1 MKAEHETLLLDW
13 EERRNRG
20 EAVSLDMLYLADP
33 DDQAELRHQAQLLEA
48 CDRLLGETCCEED
61 TSLELPVVPKTLGP
75 YEVRGI
81 LGGGGMGVV
90 YAGWDPILQR
100 RVALKM
106 LRPFAAWLP
115 PGERERLSRR
125 FNQEAQV
132 LAKLHHAHIV
142 PIYAATVESSACCI
156 VMEQVAGG
164 SLEQHR
170 KAFAESGPQAVAA
183 FMEKVA
189 RAVHHAHSHGILH
202 RDLKPANIL
211 LDEAGEPRVSDFGL
225 AKLFAAATIDAE
237 ADFPRAG
244 VPCACAAP
252 PDQLTLPDQ
261 EPGTPPYMA
270 PEQFDPTFGPIRPT
284 TDVWSLGVVLYEL
297 LTGTRPFQGKTRVEL
312 AASIRSDDPTPPR
325 KHQPRLDRRLERI
338 VLRCLAKDPQQRYP
352 TAEALADALQRFQQ
366 SRRQLSRFLVTL
378 SVLVLLGVLL
388 IPLFRNWWVAS
399 SASSDSTTERT
410 DAEYRARTDPLLD
423 QLRRGEAV
431 ELIAKSDGNL
441 AKAAYF
447 PRDNSTRAVEDSA
460 GMHVLGNGY
469 ANFLELLPSV
479 PLSHYRITAKVC
491 LERISAEDC
500 LWGVY
505 CRYDQEQSF
514 RGLQRYYHA
523 VTLAKGKG
531 IVEVPAAGRKQSYYA
546 NLSIHLYA
554 DLLSPS
560 LQVFRD
566 EFWTQA
572 NVENYVS
579 RHVPAESADQVWQT
593 LILEVSP
600 QTVQSSCID
609 SQGRFSLPPL
619 SQETNVHYQKILRDR
634 YDDLAAI
641 PWFPRPDGSAVGIFL
656 RASICA
662 VSGFRVEPMAVANPS
677 PK

>member
-1 MKAEHETLLLDW
+1 MKAEIETLLLDW

-20 EAVSLDMLYLADP
+20 EVVALDVSRLSDA
-33 DDQAELRHQAQLLEA
+33 DDQAELRRQAQLLEA
-48 CDRLLGETCCEED
+48 CDRLLGETGCEED
-61 TSLELPVVPKTLGP
+61 TLVELAVVPKTLGP

-106 LRPFAAWLP
+106 LRPFAAWLS
-115 PGERERLSRR
+115 PGDRERLSRR

-132 LAKLHHAHIV
+132 LAKLNHAHIV
-142 PIYAATVESSACCI
+142 PVYAATVESSACCI
-156 VMEQVAGG
+156 VMEQVGGG
-164 SLEQHR
+164 SLEKHR
-170 KAFAESGPQAVAA
+170 KAFAESGPDAVAA

-189 RAVHHAHSHGILH
+189 RAVHYAHSHGILH

-225 AKLFAAATIDAE
+225 AKLVAAATTDAE
-237 ADFPRAG
+237 SDFPCAG
-244 VPCACAAP
+244 DPCACAALP
-252 PDQLTLPDQ
+252 EQLTLLNQ

-270 PEQFDPTFGPIRPT
+270 PEQFDANFGPIRPT

-297 LTGTRPFQGKTRVEL
+297 LTGTRPFQGKTRSEL
-312 AASIRSDDPTPPR
+312 AASIRSENPAPPR
-325 KHQPRLDRRLERI
+325 KLQPKLDRRLERI
-338 VLRCLAKDPQQRYP
+338 VLRCLAKDPAQRFP
-352 TAEALADALQRFQQ
+352 TAEALADSLQRFQQ
-366 SRRQLSRFLVTL
+366 SRRKLLRLLVEL
-378 SVLVLLGVLL
+378 SVLVLLGALL
-388 IPLFRNWWVAS
+388 IPLFRHWLGVNPAS
-399 SASSDSTTERT
+399 PASASEQAY
-410 DAEYRARTDPLLD
+410 AEYLARTAPLLE

-431 ELIAKSDGNL
+431 ELISISDGNP
-441 AKAAYF
+441 AKATYF
-447 PRDNSTRAVEDSA
+447 PRDSSTRAVEDSE
-460 GMHVLGNGY
+460 GVHVLGNGY
-469 ANFLELLPSV
+469 AHFLELLPSI
-479 PLSHYRITAKVC
+479 PLSHYRITAKMRSR
-491 LERISAEDC
+491 RIFAEDC

-523 VTLAKGKG
+523 VTIAKGEG
-531 IVEVPAAGRKQSYYA
+531 IVQGPAAGRKRSYYA
-546 NLSIHLYA
+546 NLSIHLYS

-560 LQVFRD
+560 LQIFRD

-579 RHVPAESADQVWQT
+579 RQVPAESVDQLWQT
-593 LILEVSP
+593 LVLDVSP

-609 SQGRFSLPPL
+609 SLGRFSLPPL
-619 SQETNVHYQKILRDR
+619 SQETNAVYQKILRDR

-641 PWFPRPDGSAVGIFL
+641 PWFPRPDSSAVGIFL
-656 RASICA
+656 RASSCT
-662 VSGFRVEPMAVANPS
+662 VSAFRVEPLAVANPS